1 MKKKFILLPM
11 FLLVLAA
18 CGKTSSSETP
28 TSSAPGTSVPG
39 TSEVTTSEDPITSA
53 VEESSDDLPPPPPS
67 TSVQESVLTTIEE
80 ARKVAD
86 GTEVTVEGVIT
97 AIYGMAND
105 SHGVIIQE
113 GDYAITLPFVDKAIT
128 AELEVGNVIQAKGKR
143 KLFNGLV
150 QLSNSAITFKAAE
163 GPEIVPLTLTEAD
176 WTIENLQTKDAR
188 WVKVEGLKHV
198 SGSVDV
204 NDNSPITVK
213 LGNTELPI
221 YMSQYIDMAEKEAI
235 KTKIE
240 SLKSTDTIT
249 FVGPVGF
256 YKTPQLNPV
265 NAATITIVE
274 GEGPVGPVL
283 PTSLTFTPATAELA
297 PGETFA
303 TTLVKAPSD
312 ATLEGLTYTS
322 ADEAVATVSET
333 GVITAV
339 DVGTT
344 TITAQVGEVKATFVV
359 NVTIPTS
366 EKLWGIDFKVPA
378 NWVRDDKEGQYYSY
392 NTPYNVTLKDGDVEM
407 DWILR
412 GANPNNLVS
421 EGVRFGGKEANAKLG
436 EVIADGLPMGEELA
450 AELAATYAQ
459 SKAPIVGEVSEVMI
473 NIGGDFGAANFTR
486 EKVYLQASVDADFT
500 NPIDLGSKDAVN
512 GKLVFDLETALEDHY
527 FRVIFGMKLTTDK
540 NGGLLVH
547 EMVFSKALETEI
559 PDAPK
564 AKVAIDNLYTGK
576 ALDTVLDLE
585 EAYVIW
591 HNAGGSVLVLGT
603 QEGTA
608 LVSYYNADSTLKA
621 TFAGLNKGEYVNMSV
636 KLANNGTGGDFA
648 RAVIGIP
655 QVVGGVLYSKVTLP
669 SWQFDGM
676 EEATIV
682 KNIAEDGLNWLAD
695 ATTDFLG
702 TYVKV
707 TATVAKVDGDQIY
720 LEYESAVAGKNT
732 FENGTNYI
740 RLSAYKAAQLGF
752 TLEANKTYT
761 IEGIIG
767 GVNKDLPL
775 SGTDNPIFRLYVQT
789 LTEVVA

>member
-39 TSEVTTSEDPITSA
+39 TSEVTTSEDPITSD

-67 TSVQESVLTTIEE
+67 SSAPEAVLTTIEE

-105 SHGVIIQE
+105 LHGVIIQE

-143 KLFNGLV
+143 ELFNGLV
-150 QLSNSAITFKAAE
+150 QLKNSAITFKAAE

-188 WVKVEGLKHV
+188 WVKVEGLKYV
-198 SGSVDV
+198 SGTVNLDV
-204 NDNSPITVK
+204 NSPITVK

-221 YMSQYIDMAEKEAI
+221 YMSRYIDMAEKEAI

-240 SLKSTDTIT
+240 SIKSTDTIT

-256 YKTPQLNPV
+256 FNTPQLNPV

-297 PGETFA
+297 PGETFE

-322 ADEAVATVSET
+322 ANEAVATVSET

-344 TITAQVGEVKATFVV
+344 TITAQVGEVKAVFVV

-366 EKLWGIDFKVPA
+366 EKLWGIDFKVQA
-378 NWVRDDKEGQYYSY
+378 NWVRDDKEGQYYNY
-392 NTPYNVTLKDGDVEM
+392 YTPYNVTLKDGDVEM

-412 GANPNNLVS
+412 GANPHNLVS
-421 EGVRFGGKEANAKLG
+421 EGVRFGGKPANAKLG
-436 EVIADGLPMGEELA
+436 EVITDGLPMGEELA

-473 NIGGDFGAANFTR
+473 NIGGDFGDAKFTR

-527 FRVIFGMKLTTDK
+527 FRVIFGMKLLNTEK
-540 NGGLLVH
+540 NEGLLVH

-559 PDAPK
+559 PPIVEKQTVTFASALPAGWTYISNDPVNYPDLNPNQDWYKDGGFKFRFPNQALKTPVFTSTYT
-564 AKVAIDNLYTGK
+564 KVTISGGLNTNQKTDGGPTTIALYT
-576 ALDTVLDLE
+576 
-585 EAYVIW
+585 I
-591 HNAGGSVLVLGT
+591 NGSTETLVD
-603 QEGTA
+603 
-608 LVSYYNADSTLKA
+608 SISFPADS
-621 TFAGLNKGEYVNMSV
+621 
-636 KLANNGTGGDFA
+636 AN
-648 RAVIGIP
+648 
-655 QVVGGVLYSKVTLP
+655 
-669 SWQFDGM
+669 
-676 EEATIV
+676 
-682 KNIAEDGLNWLAD
+682 
-695 ATTDFLG
+695 
-702 TYVKV
+702 
-707 TATVAKVDGDQIY
+707 
-720 LEYESAVAGKNT
+720 
-732 FENGTNYI
+732 
-740 RLSAYKAAQLGF
+740 
-752 TLEANKTYT
+752 TYT
-761 IEGIIG
+761 KVFN
-767 GVNKDLPL
+767 VNPGANQFLIKMTGNVGYNVNLR
-775 SGTDNPIFRLYVQT
+775 TVIF
-789 LTEVVA
+789 E

>member
-39 TSEVTTSEDPITSA
+39 TSEVTTSEDPITSD

-67 TSVQESVLTTIEE
+67 SSAPEAVLTTIEE

-97 AIYGMAND
+97 AIYGMASNT
-105 SHGVIIQE
+105 HGVIIQE

-143 KLFNGLV
+143 QLFHGLV
-150 QLSNSAITFKAAE
+150 QLSNSAITFKEAE

-188 WVKVEGLKHV
+188 WVKVEGLKYV
-198 SGSVDV
+198 SGTV
-204 NDNSPITVK
+204 NLDANSPITVK
-213 LGNTELPI
+213 LGDTELPI
-221 YMSQYIDMAEKEAI
+221 YMSNYIDMAEKEAI

-240 SLKSTDTIT
+240 SIKSTDTIT

-256 YKTPQLNPV
+256 YDTPQLNPV

-297 PGETFA
+297 PGATFA
-303 TTLVKAPSD
+303 TTLTKTPSD
-312 ATLEGLTYTS
+312 ATLDGLTYTS
-322 ADEAVATVSET
+322 ANEAVATVSET

-344 TITAQVGEVKATFVV
+344 TITTEVGEVKAVFVV

-421 EGVRFGGKEANAKLG
+421 EGVRFGGKQANAKLG
-436 EVIADGLPMGEELA
+436 EVITDGLPMGEELA

-527 FRVIFGMKLTTDK
+527 FRVIFGMKHTTTS

-559 PDAPK
+559 PEAPK

-608 LVSYYNADSTLKA
+608 LVNYYNADSTLKA

-695 ATTDFLG
+695 ATTGFLG

-707 TATVAKVDGDQIY
+707 TATVAQVSGDQIY
-720 LEYESAVAGKNT
+720 LEYNSAVAGKNT
-732 FENGTNYI
+732 LENGTNYI

-775 SGTDNPIFRLYVQT
+775 SGTDDPIFRLYVQT

>member
-1 MKKKFILLPM
+1 MKNKIVLLPM

-18 CGKTSSSETP
+18 CGNNSSSLSP
-28 TSSAPGTSVPG
+28 TSQTPGISESSIDVPSDPP
-39 TSEVTTSEDPITSA
+39 SEVTVVS
-53 VEESSDDLPPPPPS
+53 
-67 TSVQESVLTTIEE
+67 IEE
-80 ARKVAD
+80 ARKLAKD
-86 GTEVTVEGVIT
+86 KMVTVQGTIT
-97 AIYGMAND
+97 SIYGMASNT
-105 SHGVIIQE
+105 HAIIIQE
-113 GDYAITLPFVDKAIT
+113 GDFAITLSFVDKTVSAKF
-128 AELEVGNVIQAKGKR
+128 AEGNLIRATGEINPY
-143 KLFNGLV
+143 NGLI
-150 QLSNSAITFKAAE
+150 QLSNTTIDLVQEK
-163 GPEIVPLTLTEAD
+163 GPEIIPLTLTEAD
-176 WTIENLQTKDAR
+176 WDLDNLKTKDAR
-188 WVKVEGLKHV
+188 WVKVEGLKYV
-198 SGSVDV
+198 KGSVDLTK
-204 NDNSPITVK
+204 NSPITVS
-213 LGNTELPI
+213 LGAKELPI
-221 YMSQYIDMAEKEAI
+221 YISNYIDLAEKETLKLKFDAI
-235 KTKIE
+235 
-240 SLKSTDTIT
+240 KSTDTIT
-249 FVGPVGF
+249 FEGPVGF
-256 YKTPQLNPV
+256 YNDPQLNPV
-265 NAATITIVE
+265 NANTVTIVE
-274 GEGPVGPVL
+274 GDEPVGPVL
-283 PTSLTFTPATAELA
+283 PTTLVFDPSSVELTAD
-297 PGETFA
+297 ETFQ
-303 TTLVKAPSD
+303 TTLIKAPSD
-312 ATLEGLTYTS
+312 STLDGLVYASTN
-322 ADEAVATVSET
+322 DAVATVSET
-333 GVITAV
+333 GLITAV
-339 DVGTT
+339 AAGTT
-344 TITAQVGEVKATFVV
+344 TITAQVGEVKAVFVV

-378 NWVRDDKEGQYYSY
+378 NWVKDDKEEGSYYNY
-392 NTPYNVTLKDGDVEM
+392 TTPWNVTLKDGNVEM

-421 EGVRFGGKEANAKLG
+421 EGVRFGGKQTNDKLG
-436 EVIADGLPMGEELA
+436 EVITDGLPMGEELA

-473 NIGGDFGAANFTR
+473 NIGGDFGTANFTR

-500 NPIDLGSKDAVN
+500 NPINLGSKDAVN

-527 FRVIFGMKLTTDK
+527 FRVIFGIKHTTTS

-559 PDAPK
+559 PEAPK
-564 AKVAIDNLYTGK
+564 AKVAIDNLYTGE
-576 ALDTVLDLE
+576 AIDTVLALE

-591 HNAGGSVLVLGT
+591 HNSGVLVLGT

-608 LVSYYNADSTLKA
+608 LVNYFNADSTLKA

-655 QVVGGVLYSKVTLP
+655 QVVGGVLYSKVALP

-707 TATVAKVDGDQIY
+707 TAKLVEIGSGDQYY
-720 LEYESAVAGKNT
+720 LEYNTAVAGKNA

-740 RLSAYKAAQLGF
+740 RLSAYKANQLGF
-752 TLEANKTYT
+752 TLELNKTYT

-767 GVNKDLPL
+767 GVNKNLPL